1 MVQKTKKVCIGPLQT
16 HAKSQSNWFKFE
28 NLIFDPCVKDKALNF
43 FWDTLLVLRLQDIH
57 SRYKILIVHQSG
69 VSRINLEGSR
79 AEKDRGGHWVPPPI
93 QSRVKLSHPL
103 KQDTF

>member
-1 MVQKTKKVCIGPLQT
+1 M
-16 HAKSQSNWFKFE
+16 NWFKFE
-28 NLIFDPCVKDKALNF
+28 NLIFDPCLKDKALNF
-43 FWDTLLVLRLQDIH
+43 FWDTLLVPRLQDIH

-93 QSRVKLSHPL
+93 QSRVKAPPL
-103 KQDTF
+103 VE

>member
-1 MVQKTKKVCIGPLQT
+1 M
-16 HAKSQSNWFKFE
+16 NWFKFE

-69 VSRINLEGSR
+69 VSRINLEGFR
-79 AEKDRGGHWVPPPI
+79 AEKDRGGHWVPPP
-93 QSRVKLSHPL
+93 SKVGLKGVKHNKNEKFFFRDEYYCNICDITSV
-103 KQDTF
+103 

>member
-1 MVQKTKKVCIGPLQT
+1 MI
-16 HAKSQSNWFKFE
+16 WFKFE

-79 AEKDRGGHWVPPPI
+79 AEKDRGGGTGC
-93 QSRVKLSHPL
+93 QSRVNTHVINPKITDFYGPTKS
-103 KQDTF
+103 DESTFFWFC